1 MPAYQD
7 IPLATDKLSVSQDDI
22 KNNFL
27 AIKALVDVNHNT
39 FAAGASP
46 EGKHKKI
53 DFTDLGADPAV
64 VGADVA
70 MYNNG
75 SELFIKKAAGAAIPL
90 TGAATLADT
99 GTITLPSGLIIKWG
113 RGTTVGVSAEA
124 TITYATAFPNN
135 VFTVFATLSE
145 VAGGATTAQNRC
157 IRVKNYDDAPLALTR
172 FIVRTFL
179 SSSGAFSV
187 ASFNWLALGN

>member
-90 TGAATLADT
+90 TGAATLINNGST
-99 GTITLPSGLIIKWG
+99 TFPSGLILKWG
-113 RGTTVGVSAEA
+113 SSITAAFPDGKK
-124 TITYATAFPNN
+124 TITYTTPFPTNILAVYATVAVN
-135 VFTVFATLSE
+135 V
-145 VAGGATTAQNRC
+145 GGITTAQDWS
-157 IRVKNYDDAPLALTR
+157 IRVYNYAGVAQ
-172 FIVRTFL
+172 
-179 SSSGAFSV
+179 FSV
-187 ASFNWLALGN
+187 IGYKQDQTRHAVDFCWLAIGY